1 MLRTI
6 FMLAGSSMFGL
17 VITVLA
23 FPVLTRLYAPED
35 FGLLAAILS
44 VSSII
49 AMIIPGRFPL
59 AIPLAKSAEDARDL
73 FYLASLMCL
82 VLSPLLAVVA
92 ILIADVSVDGVP
104 VSVVALSVAWMAY
117 LSSQAEVLS
126 YWRSSRKRFSFGAQI
141 SVIQAA
147 VAVTTQMIFSALS
160 RAGMLFGSAFGGSVV
175 LFLSVR
181 DILRHD
187 REILRNRPSWKRLW
201 AVAKEYRDY
210 PLVSMP
216 QGLASAASQNGVPII
231 LAIMVG
237 AAVAGQYWLV
247 YRVLAAPIHVLGN
260 AYRQV
265 MLSQLGDAGHDHTNN
280 LHMVRLHTLVMAAVC
295 VVPIVLGVAYGRALF
310 ELVFG
315 PQWSLAGTFA
325 GWLVLGFSIDL
336 IKVPVNCLLQFEGR
350 HGRIFAYDAFAGV
363 LRLSTLA
370 AVLMLV
376 GEIEAIKAFSI
387 VSFLTWAL
395 FVGWVLK

>member
-1 MLRTI
+1 MLRPI

-23 FPVLTRLYAPED
+23 FPVLTRLYGPED

-59 AIPLAKSAEDARDL
+59 AIPLAKSADDARDL

-82 VLSPLLAVVA
+82 LLAPLLAVMA
-92 ILIADVSVDGVP
+92 ILIADVSVDRAPLGV
-104 VSVVALSVAWMAY
+104 VGLGIALMAF
-117 LSSQAEVLS
+117 LSAQAEVFS
-126 YWRSSRKRFSFGAQI
+126 YWRSSRKRFSFGAKV
-141 SVIQAA
+141 SVVQAA
-147 VAVTTQMIFSALS
+147 VTVAAQMAFSLLS
-160 RAGMLFGSAFGGSVV
+160 RAGMLLGAAFGGSVALV
-175 LFLSVR
+175 LSAR
-181 DILRHD
+181 DIFRHD
-187 REILRNRPSWKRLW
+187 REVLRNRPSMKRLW
-201 AVAKEYRDY
+201 EVAKEYRDY

-216 QGLASAASQNGVPII
+216 QGLASAASQNGVPIV

-237 AAVAGQYWLV
+237 AAVVGQYWLV

-260 AYRQV
+260 SYRQV
-265 MLSQLGDAGHDHTNN
+265 MLSQLGDARHDHADN
-280 LHMVRLHTLVMAAVC
+280 LHMVRRHTLMMVVVC
-295 VVPIVLGVAYGRALF
+295 VVPVILGVAYGRALF

-315 PQWSLAGTFA
+315 LQWSLAGTFA

-350 HGRIFAYDAFAGV
+350 HSRIFTYDVLAGV
-363 LRLSTLA
+363 VRLSTLA
-370 AVLMLV
+370 VALSLV
-376 GEIEAIKAFSI
+376 GEVEAIKAFSI
-387 VSFLTWAL
+387 ASFLTWGI
-395 FVGWVLK
+395 FVGWALK